1 MEGWVGSLFN
11 LTTDDKMAPP
21 SKRTVE
27 DLARVA
33 EMMDNYLRDDNK
45 ALREENEYR
54 VQETDYYFGKMVD
67 AFRRVEDMENRWRM
81 AEGTIARLRQEREF
95 YAQRAHEYELILA
108 RNLETR
114 EQLEAILA
122 NDEEYDSDITIMDE
136 LMGL

>member
-1 MEGWVGSLFN
+1 
-11 LTTDDKMAPP
+11 MAPP
-21 SKRTVE
+21 TKRTAE

-33 EMMDNYLRDDNK
+33 EMMDNFLRDDNK

-54 VQETDYYFGKMVD
+54 VTETDYYFGKMVS
-67 AFRRVEDMENRWRM
+67 AFQRLEDMERRWRV
-81 AEGTIARLRQEREF
+81 AEATIAGLRREREF
-95 YAQRAHEYELILA
+95 YAQRAHEYEVILA